1 MNTDHIYW
9 TFSAAAQSISAFVAF
24 LLTGYA
30 LVHTLMEA
38 EREKDD
44 TLEEI
49 HSVLLLNYHKRL
61 TFLAA
66 LTGAAVIFSL
76 SIVYFNRS
84 NTPAPTNLILV
95 IGALDLLTIIYG
107 LVFVVSIIDPKKY
120 GRAAQKEL
128 KQTISE
134 PELSPS
140 KTSAGSFFDAF
151 IHLEMVVREYLQ
163 EKGLYI
169 PSHGSPRMSYS
180 FREMI
185 NALYRNEKI
194 NHQFYEELLEINK
207 YRNLVFHGHIK
218 EADISMLEKTQSAA
232 KKVEK
237 IK

>member
-1 MNTDHIYW
+1 MNTDYIYW

-30 LVHTLMEA
+30 LVHTLMQA

-49 HSVLLLNYHKRL
+49 HSVLLLNYHDKL
-61 TFLAA
+61 TILVA

-76 SIVYFNRS
+76 SIVYINRS
-84 NTPAPTNLILV
+84 NTPAPTLLILAV
-95 IGALDLLTIIYG
+95 GALDLLTIIYG
-107 LVFVVSIIDPKKY
+107 FVFVVSIVDPKKY
-120 GRAAQKEL
+120 GRAAKKEL

-140 KTSAGSFFDAF
+140 KTPAGSFFDAF
-151 IHLEMVVREYLQ
+151 VHLETVVRDYLR
-163 EKGLYI
+163 KTDLYM
-169 PSHGSPRMSYS
+169 PSRGSPQMSYS

-194 NHQFYEELLEINK
+194 NHQFYEELLAINK

-218 EADISMLEKTQSAA
+218 EAEISMLKKTQSAA
-232 KKVEK
+232 KQVEK